1 MTEIPLTIMLVQ
13 LCEVS
18 LKTHRVLHDG
28 NPDLYPVI
36 VYFSRHADE
45 YERREL
51 ADFGIIREEDNRNRM
66 CALIENTTLEQIRDQ
81 LDKYNAALASAVAR
95 ARETREAAKAEDERL
110 NALTTEINEALKGAR
125 QG

>member
-1 MTEIPLTIMLVQ
+1 MTDKPLPLTIMLVQ
-13 LCEVS
+13 LCEES

-28 NPDLYPVI
+28 DPDLYPVI

-51 ADFGIIREEDNRNRM
+51 ADFGIIRVEDNRNRM

-81 LDKYNAALASAVAR
+81 LAKYNAALATAVAQ
-95 ARETREAAKAEDERL
+95 ARETREAAKIEDERL
-110 NALTTEINEALKGAR
+110 KALVDEINTTLKHG
-125 QG
+125 

>member
-1 MTEIPLTIMLVQ
+1 MTDKPLPLTIVLVQ
-13 LCEVS
+13 LCEDS

-51 ADFGIIREEDNRNRM
+51 ADFGIIREEDNRM

-125 QG
+125 HG

>member
-1 MTEIPLTIMLVQ
+1 MTDKPLPLTIVLVQ
-13 LCEVS
+13 LCQHS

-36 VYFSRHADE
+36 VYFSRPADE

-51 ADFGIIREEDNRNRM
+51 ADFGITREEDDGM

-81 LDKYNAALASAVAR
+81 LDEYNAVLASAVAQ
-95 ARETREAAKAEDERL
+95 ARETREAAKTEDERL
-110 NALTTEINEALKGAR
+110 KALVDEINTTFRHG
-125 QG
+125 

>member
-1 MTEIPLTIMLVQ
+1 MTDHPLTIMMVQ
-13 LCEVS
+13 LCQDS
-18 LKTHRVLHDG
+18 LKTHRVLHEG

-51 ADFGIIREEDNRNRM
+51 AEFGIIREEDDGM

-95 ARETREAAKAEDERL
+95 ARETREAAKVEDERL
-110 NALTTEINEALKGAR
+110 KALTAEINEALKGAR

>member
-1 MTEIPLTIMLVQ
+1 MLHNLRSSAVVADETLTIMMVQ
-13 LCEVS
+13 LFDDS
-18 LKTHRVLHDG
+18 LKTTRVLNNG

-51 ADFGIIREEDNRNRM
+51 ADFGIIRENDDGM

-81 LDKYNAALASAVAR
+81 LDKYNAALASAVTR
-95 ARETREAAKAEDERL
+95 APDRTFAAMRWAT
-110 NALTTEINEALKGAR
+110 LTAASPTA
-125 QG
+125 

>member
-1 MTEIPLTIMLVQ
+1 MTDNPLTIMMVQ
-13 LCEVS
+13 LCEDS
-18 LKTHRVLHDG
+18 LKTTRVLNNG

-51 ADFGIIREEDNRNRM
+51 ADFGIIREEDNRM
-66 CALIENTTLEQIRDQ
+66 CALIKNTTLEQIRDQ

-95 ARETREAAKAEDERL
+95 ARQTREAAKAEDERL
-110 NALTTEINEALKGAR
+110 NALTTEINKSLGDAR
-125 QG
+125 HG